1 MTHLAT
7 KIIQTVVVSIFINYL
22 SCAITIIAITMTTTI
37 KMIVPQPELNVSKKL
52 SPFFLDN
59 NPTINA
65 MIIIP
70 INIDIKI
77 N

>member
-1 MTHLAT
+1 
-7 KIIQTVVVSIFINYL
+7 
-22 SCAITIIAITMTTTI
+22 MTTTI

-59 NPTINA
+59 TPTINA
-65 MIIIP
+65 IIIIP